1 MVAPARIDSTPRTA
15 LSDSHGS
22 HTVERGDTLS
32 QIARDVGV
40 SLQALIQANPQ
51 IANPNRI
58 YPGDRIRIPAAA
70 TGGAAASGATASGG
84 GNAEGMRLSDS
95 GVNLIKAF
103 EGLRLSAYQD
113 SGGIWTIG
121 YGHIG
126 GVQPGDRIT
135 QGQAEELLRKD
146 TGWAQD
152 AVRQQVHVPL
162 TQRQFDAL
170 TSFTFNLGAGAL
182 NGSTLL
188 SKLNAGD
195 YAGAQA
201 EFGRFV
207 HAGGRVLQGL
217 VRRRAAEADLFGS
230 DAPSGTA
237 AGAPGAST
245 TPSARNASNASN
257 ASKASKA
264 GNIGNDGDGSR
275 GTRGT
280 GGEHTVRRGDTLW
293 DIARHDGVTLQALIA
308 ANPQIAN
315 PNLIIP
321 GQSVHLPGGRH
332 GGSVAPGAAP
342 APGDPGAAAGD
353 ARDAAVIARRYL
365 HRNAS
370 ELKRS
375 GDLPMDRSVPSNIC
389 CANFV
394 SAVLQRAGLLP
405 DRLHTNSVDQL
416 DSTLRARGWRPVDA
430 AHARPGDVVI
440 IQGGG
445 ASHTVM
451 VESNANGQ
459 LKLIGSNNVNADGT
473 QQVTVGSANWALSHG
488 AVILTPPST

>member
-1 MVAPARIDSTPRTA
+1 MVALARIESTPRNA
-15 LSDSHGS
+15 SSDGS
-22 HTVERGDTLS
+22 GGPHLVERGDTLS
-32 QIARDVGV
+32 QIASDAGV
-40 SLQALIQANPQ
+40 SLQALINANPQ

-58 YPGDRIRIPAAA
+58 YPGDRLRIPAVAPDSTPPGSGVPAA
-70 TGGAAASGATASGG
+70 TGNAA
-84 GNAEGMRLSDS
+84 GMRLSDS
-95 GVNLIKAF
+95 GVDLIKNF

-113 SGGIWTIG
+113 SAGVWTIG
-121 YGHIG
+121 YGHTG
-126 GVQPGDRIT
+126 GVKPGDRIS
-135 QGQAEELLRKD
+135 QGQAEALLRKD

-162 TQRQFDAL
+162 TQDQFNAL

-182 NGSTLL
+182 QSSTLL

-230 DAPSGTA
+230 HAPTGTA

-245 TPSARNASNASN
+245 ARPGS
-257 ASKASKA
+257 
-264 GNIGNDGDGSR
+264 NDGDGDGGGSSR
-275 GTRGT
+275 AT
-280 GGEHTVRRGDTLW
+280 GGAHTVRRGDTLW
-293 DIARHDGVTLQALIA
+293 GIARANGVSLRALIA

-321 GQSVHLPGGRH
+321 GQTVHLPGANA
-332 GGSVAPGAAP
+332 GGSGGSAP
-342 APGDPGAAAGD
+342 AGSAAQPVAPGAAAGD
-353 ARDAAVIARRYL
+353 ASDAAAIARRYL

-375 GDLPMDRSVPSNIC
+375 GDLPMDSSVPSNIC

-451 VESNANGQ
+451 VESNENGH

-473 QQVTVGSANWALSHG
+473 QQVTVGSASWALSHG

>member
-1 MVAPARIDSTPRTA
+1 MVATARIDSTPRTA
-15 LSDSHGS
+15 SSDGGGGPY
-22 HTVERGDTLS
+22 TVERGETLS
-32 QIARDVGV
+32 QIASEAGV
-40 SLQALIQANPQ
+40 SLQALIEANPQ

-58 YPGDRIRIPAAA
+58 YPGDRLQVPAAA
-70 TGGAAASGATASGG
+70 PGSPPAGRGGNAASG
-84 GNAEGMRLSDS
+84 NAAGMHLSDS
-95 GVNLIKAF
+95 GVNLIKNF

-113 SGGIWTIG
+113 SARVWTIG
-121 YGHIG
+121 YGHTG
-126 GVQPGDRIT
+126 GVKPGDHVT
-135 QGQAEELLRKD
+135 QARAEELLRKD

-162 TQRQFDAL
+162 TQDQFDAL

-182 NGSTLL
+182 QSSTLL

-230 DAPSGTA
+230 HAPSG
-237 AGAPGAST
+237 APGPST
-245 TPSARNASNASN
+245 APP
-257 ASKASKA
+257 
-264 GNIGNDGDGSR
+264 GNNDSHRTDGSR
-275 GTRGT
+275 STRAGS
-280 GGEHTVRRGDTLW
+280 GEHTVRRGDTLW
-293 DIARHDGVTLQALIA
+293 AIARQHGVSLQALIA
-308 ANPQIAN
+308 ANPQISN
-315 PNLIIP
+315 PNLIYPNQI
-321 GQSVHLPGGRH
+321 VHLPGGSP
-332 GGSVAPGAAP
+332 GGAVAPGSAAQP
-342 APGDPGAAAGD
+342 VAPGGATGDASDAAA
-353 ARDAAVIARRYL
+353 IARRYL

-375 GDLPMDRSVPSNIC
+375 GDLPMDSSVPSNIC

-430 AHARPGDVVI
+430 AHARPGNVVI

-451 VESNANGQ
+451 VESNQNGQ

-488 AVILTPPST
+488 AVILAPPST

>member
-1 MVAPARIDSTPRTA
+1 MVATARIDSTPRTA
-15 LSDSHGS
+15 SSDGGGGPY
-22 HTVERGDTLS
+22 TVERGETLS
-32 QIARDVGV
+32 QIASEAGV
-40 SLQALIQANPQ
+40 SLQALIEANPQ

-58 YPGDRIRIPAAA
+58 YPGDRLQIPAAA
-70 TGGAAASGATASGG
+70 AGSPPAGRG
-84 GNAEGMRLSDS
+84 GNAAADNAAGMHLSDS
-95 GVNLIKAF
+95 GVNLIKNF

-113 SGGIWTIG
+113 SAGVWTIG
-121 YGHIG
+121 YGHTG
-126 GVQPGDRIT
+126 GVKPGDRVT
-135 QGQAEELLRKD
+135 QARAEELLRKD

-162 TQRQFDAL
+162 TQDQFDAL

-182 NGSTLL
+182 QSSTLL

-230 DAPSGTA
+230 HAPSG
-237 AGAPGAST
+237 APGPST
-245 TPSARNASNASN
+245 APP
-257 ASKASKA
+257 
-264 GNIGNDGDGSR
+264 GNNDSHRTDGSR
-275 GTRGT
+275 STRASNGA
-280 GGEHTVRRGDTLW
+280 HTVRRGDTLW
-293 DIARHDGVTLQALIA
+293 AIARQHGVSLQALIA
-308 ANPQIAN
+308 ANPQISN
-315 PNLIIP
+315 PNLIYPNQI
-321 GQSVHLPGGRH
+321 VHLPGGSP
-332 GGSVAPGAAP
+332 GGAVAPGSAAQP
-342 APGDPGAAAGD
+342 VAPGGATGDASDAAA
-353 ARDAAVIARRYL
+353 IARRYQ

-375 GDLPMDRSVPSNIC
+375 GDLPMDSSVPSTIC

-430 AHARPGDVVI
+430 AHARPGNVVI

-451 VESNANGQ
+451 VESNQNGQ

-488 AVILTPPST
+488 AVILAPPST

>member
-1 MVAPARIDSTPRTA
+1 MVATARVDSAPRTVSSESG
-15 LSDSHGS
+15 SDAY
-22 HTVERGDTLS
+22 TVERGDTLS
-32 QIARDVGV
+32 QIASKAGV
-40 SLQALIQANPQ
+40 SLQALIEANPQ

-58 YPGDRIRIPAAA
+58 YPGDRLQIPAAA
-70 TGGAAASGATASGG
+70 PVSTPAGGGRNAAAGSAA
-84 GNAEGMRLSDS
+84 GMRLSDS
-95 GVNLIKAF
+95 GVDLIKNF

-113 SGGIWTIG
+113 SGGVWTVG
-121 YGHIG
+121 YGHTG
-126 GVQPGDRIT
+126 GVKPGDRIT
-135 QGQAEELLRKD
+135 QDQAEALLRKD

-152 AVRQQVHVPL
+152 AVRQQVRVPL
-162 TQRQFDAL
+162 SQDQFNAL

-182 NGSTLL
+182 RDSTLL

-230 DAPSGTA
+230 QAPTGTA
-237 AGAPGAST
+237 AGAPGSST
-245 TPSARNASNASN
+245 ARRGNNDSHNDSHSA
-257 ASKASKA
+257 
-264 GNIGNDGDGSR
+264 DGSR
-275 GTRGT
+275 STRAS

-293 DIARHDGVTLQALIA
+293 AIARQNGVSLQALIA

-321 GQSVHLPGGRH
+321 GQTVHLPGGRP

-342 APGDPGAAAGD
+342 APVAPGGADGDASDAAA
-353 ARDAAVIARRYL
+353 IARQYL

-375 GDLPMDRSVPSNIC
+375 GELPMDSSVPSNIC

-416 DSTLRARGWRPVDA
+416 DRTLRARGWRPVDA

-451 VESNANGQ
+451 VESNQNGQ
-459 LKLIGSNNVNADGT
+459 LKLIGSNNVNPDGT
-473 QQVTVGSANWALSHG
+473 QQVTVGSAGWALSHG
-488 AVILTPPST
+488 AVILASPSA

>member
-1 MVAPARIDSTPRTA
+1 MVATARIDSTPRTA
-15 LSDSHGS
+15 SSDDGGGS
-22 HTVERGDTLS
+22 YAVERGDTLS
-32 QIARDVGV
+32 QIAGKAGV
-40 SLQALIQANPQ
+40 SLRALIEANPQ
-51 IANPNRI
+51 IVNPNRI
-58 YPGDRIRIPAAA
+58 YPGDRLRIPAAA
-70 TGGAAASGATASGG
+70 AGSTPAGSCGRAVAGSAA
-84 GNAEGMRLSDS
+84 GMQLSDS
-95 GVNLIKAF
+95 GVDLIKNF

-113 SGGIWTIG
+113 SGGVWTIG
-121 YGHIG
+121 YGHTG
-126 GVQPGDRIT
+126 GVKAGDLIT
-135 QGQAEELLRKD
+135 QGQAEALLRHD

-162 TQRQFDAL
+162 TQDQFNAL
-170 TSFTFNLGAGAL
+170 TSFTFNLGAAAL
-182 NGSTLL
+182 QSSTLL

-230 DAPSGTA
+230 HAPTGTA
-237 AGAPGAST
+237 AGAPGSST
-245 TPSARNASNASN
+245 APRSN
-257 ASKASKA
+257 
-264 GNIGNDGDGSR
+264 NDGNSNGGHGSR
-275 GTRGT
+275 ASGAT
-280 GGEHTVRRGDTLW
+280 GGDHTVRRGDTLW
-293 DIARHDGVTLQALIA
+293 AIARQNGVSLQALIA

-315 PNLIIP
+315 PNLIHP
-321 GQSVHLPGGRH
+321 GQTVHLPGGSP
-332 GGSVAPGAAP
+332 GGEVAPGSAAQAVAPGAAT
-342 APGDPGAAAGD
+342 GDAGD
-353 ARDAAVIARRYL
+353 AAAIARRFL

-416 DSTLRARGWRPVDA
+416 DSTLRAHGWRPVDV

-440 IQGGG
+440 MQGGG

-451 VESNANGQ
+451 VERNENGQ

-473 QQVTVGSANWALSHG
+473 QQVTVGSASWALSHG
-488 AVILTPPST
+488 AVILAPPSA

>member
-1 MVAPARIDSTPRTA
+1 MVDPARLDSTPRTA
-15 LSDSHGS
+15 LSDSDGS
-22 HTVERGDTLS
+22 HTVERGDSLS
-32 QIARDVGV
+32 QIARDAGV

-70 TGGAAASGATASGG
+70 TGGAAASGATAGGG
-84 GNAEGMRLSDS
+84 GNAAGMHLSDS

-113 SGGIWTIG
+113 SGGVWTIG
-121 YGHIG
+121 YGHTG
-126 GVQPGDRIT
+126 SVQPGERIT

-182 NGSTLL
+182 QGSTLL

-237 AGAPGAST
+237 AGAPGSST
-245 TPSARNASNASN
+245 IPSDRNAGKASN
-257 ASKASKA
+257 ISN
-264 GNIGNDGDGSR
+264 GGDGSR
-275 GTRGT
+275 GTRAT

-293 DIARHDGVTLQALIA
+293 DIARQNGVTLQALIA

-315 PNLIIP
+315 PNLITP
-321 GQSVHLPGGRH
+321 GQAVHLPGGRP

-342 APGDPGAAAGD
+342 ASVGPGAAAGD
-353 ARDAAVIARRYL
+353 ASDAAAIARQYL

-375 GDLPMDRSVPSNIC
+375 GDLPMDSSVPSNIC

-405 DRLHTNSVDQL
+405 ERLHTNSVNQL

>member
-1 MVAPARIDSTPRTA
+1 MVALARIDATPRTA
-15 LSDSHGS
+15 PSDNDGS
-22 HTVERGDTLS
+22 ITVERGDTLS
-32 QIARDVGV
+32 QIASDAGV

-70 TGGAAASGATASGG
+70 TGGTAGGDAAAGG
-84 GNAEGMRLSDS
+84 GGKAAGMHLSDS
-95 GVNLIKAF
+95 GVNLIKDF

-113 SGGIWTIG
+113 SCGGWTIG
-121 YGHIG
+121 YGHTG
-126 GVQPGDRIT
+126 GVEPGERIT
-135 QGQAEELLRKD
+135 QSQAEELLRKD

-182 NGSTLL
+182 QGSTLL
-188 SKLNAGD
+188 AKLNAVD

-230 DAPSGTA
+230 LAPSGA
-237 AGAPGAST
+237 SAGAPGTSST
-245 TPSARNASNASN
+245 AP
-257 ASKASKA
+257 
-264 GNIGNDGDGSR
+264 GNDGSDGGSSP
-275 GTRGT
+275 GAT

-293 DIARHDGVTLQALIA
+293 DIARQNGVSLPALIA

-315 PNLIIP
+315 PNLIYP
-321 GQSVHLPGGRH
+321 GQTVHLPGGDR
-332 GGSVAPGAAP
+332 GSAAPGSARPGSAALP
-342 APGDPGAAAGD
+342 SASPVGTAGPTGDAGD
-353 ARDAAVIARRYL
+353 AAAIARQFI
-365 HRNAS
+365 HRNAA

-375 GDLPMDRSVPSNIC
+375 GDLPMDGSVPSNIC

-405 DRLHTNSVDQL
+405 DRLHTNGVDQL

-445 ASHTVM
+445 ASHTVL
-451 VESNANGQ
+451 VESNQNGQ

-473 QQVTVGSANWALSHG
+473 QQVTVGSASWALSHG
-488 AVILTPPST
+488 AVILAPPST

>member
-1 MVAPARIDSTPRTA
+1 MVDPARLDSTPRTA
-15 LSDSHGS
+15 LSDSDGS
-22 HTVERGDTLS
+22 HTVERGDSLS
-32 QIARDVGV
+32 QIARDAGV

-70 TGGAAASGATASGG
+70 TGGAAASGATAGGG
-84 GNAEGMRLSDS
+84 GNAAGMHLSDS

-113 SGGIWTIG
+113 SGGVWTIG
-121 YGHIG
+121 YGHTG
-126 GVQPGDRIT
+126 SVQPGERIT

-182 NGSTLL
+182 QGSTLL

-237 AGAPGAST
+237 AGAPGSST
-245 TPSARNASNASN
+245 TPSDSNAGKASNISN
-257 ASKASKA
+257 
-264 GNIGNDGDGSR
+264 GGDGSR
-275 GTRGT
+275 GTRAT

-293 DIARHDGVTLQALIA
+293 DIARQNGVTLQALIA

-315 PNLIIP
+315 PNLITP
-321 GQSVHLPGGRH
+321 GQAVHLPGGRP

-342 APGDPGAAAGD
+342 ASVGPGAAAGD
-353 ARDAAVIARRYL
+353 ASDAAAIARQYL

-375 GDLPMDRSVPSNIC
+375 GDLPMDSSVPSNIC

-405 DRLHTNSVDQL
+405 ERLHTNSVNQL

>member
-1 MVAPARIDSTPRTA
+1 M
-15 LSDSHGS
+15 H
-22 HTVERGDTLS
+22 
-32 QIARDVGV
+32 
-40 SLQALIQANPQ
+40 
-51 IANPNRI
+51 
-58 YPGDRIRIPAAA
+58 
-70 TGGAAASGATASGG
+70 
-84 GNAEGMRLSDS
+84 LSDS

-113 SGGIWTIG
+113 SGGVWTIG
-121 YGHIG
+121 YGHTG
-126 GVQPGDRIT
+126 GVQPGERIT

-182 NGSTLL
+182 QGSTLL

-237 AGAPGAST
+237 AGAPGSST
-245 TPSARNASNASN
+245 IPSDSNAGKASNISN
-257 ASKASKA
+257 
-264 GNIGNDGDGSR
+264 GGDGSR
-275 GTRGT
+275 GTRAT

-293 DIARHDGVTLQALIA
+293 DIARQNGVTLQALIA

-315 PNLIIP
+315 PNLINP
-321 GQSVHLPGGRH
+321 GQTVHLPGGRP

-342 APGDPGAAAGD
+342 ASVGPGAAAGD
-353 ARDAAVIARRYL
+353 ASDAAAIARQYL

-405 DRLHTNSVDQL
+405 ERLHTNSVNQL

>member
-1 MVAPARIDSTPRTA
+1 MVATARIDSNPRTA
-15 LSDSHGS
+15 SSDAGGGS
-22 HTVERGDTLS
+22 YSVERGDTLS
-32 QIARDVGV
+32 QIASQAGV
-40 SLQALIQANPQ
+40 SLQALIGANPQ
-51 IANPNRI
+51 ISNPNRI
-58 YPGDRIRIPAAA
+58 YPGDRLHIPAAVPGSPPA
-70 TGGAAASGATASGG
+70 GRGGPAA
-84 GNAEGMRLSDS
+84 GNAAGMHLSDS
-95 GVNLIKAF
+95 GVDLIKNF

-113 SGGIWTIG
+113 SGGVWTIG
-121 YGHIG
+121 YGHTG
-126 GVQPGDRIT
+126 GVKAGDRIT
-135 QGQAEELLRKD
+135 QGQAEALLRQD

-152 AVRQQVHVPL
+152 AVRQQVRVPL
-162 TQRQFDAL
+162 TQDQFNAL

-182 NGSTLL
+182 RDSTLL

-230 DAPSGTA
+230 HAPSGTA
-237 AGAPGAST
+237 AGAPG
-245 TPSARNASNASN
+245 SATAPR
-257 ASKASKA
+257 
-264 GNIGNDGDGSR
+264 GNDDSNSNGADGSR
-275 GTRGT
+275 STRAR
-280 GGEHTVRRGDTLW
+280 GGDHTVRRGDTLW
-293 DIARHDGVTLQALIA
+293 AIARQNGVSLQALIA
-308 ANPQIAN
+308 ANPQLAN
-315 PNLIIP
+315 PNLIHP
-321 GQSVHLPGGRH
+321 GQTVHLPGDSP
-332 GGSVAPGAAP
+332 GGAVGSAPAGSAAPAVAPGAAT
-342 APGDPGAAAGD
+342 GDAGD
-353 ARDAAVIARRYL
+353 AAAIARQYL

-416 DSTLRARGWRPVDA
+416 DSTLRARGWRPVDV

-451 VESNANGQ
+451 VESNQNGH

-473 QQVTVGSANWALSHG
+473 QQVTVGSATWALSHG
-488 AVILTPPST
+488 AVILAPPST